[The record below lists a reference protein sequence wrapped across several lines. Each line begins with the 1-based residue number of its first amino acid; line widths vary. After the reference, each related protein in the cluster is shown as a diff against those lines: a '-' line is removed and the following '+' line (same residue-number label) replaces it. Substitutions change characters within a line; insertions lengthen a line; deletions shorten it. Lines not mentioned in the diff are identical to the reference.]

1 MLPTLLSLMGYNSF
15 INQMAPLFSKI
26 DFENEFFSF
35 PKNETYEKSHFN
47 LVGGV
52 YSMSI
57 DIDENVKAEDVKID
71 LDKKNVLTVQYS
83 SETLMVKT
91 WVKISE
97 NVPTDMDLD
106 TLDAN
111 IIGNKLI
118 ITGNKMPVK

>member
-1 MLPTLLSLMGYNSF
+1 MLPMLLDLLANDS
-15 INQMAPLFSKI
+15 IIDEMAKAFNRF
-26 DFENEFFSF
+26 DFENELLSF
-35 PKNETYEKSHFN
+35 PEAETYEKSRFN
-47 LVGGV
+47 LVEGV
-52 YSMSI
+52 YHMSI
-57 DIDENVKAEDVKID
+57 DIDKNVKAEDVKID

-83 SETLMVKT
+83 SETPMVKT

-118 ITGNKMPVK
+118 ITGNKKLVK

>member
-1 MLPTLLSLMGYNSF
+1 MLPMLLDLLANDS
-15 INQMAPLFSKI
+15 IIDEMAKAFNRF
-26 DFENEFFSF
+26 DFENELLSF
-35 PKNETYEKSHFN
+35 PKAETYEKSRFN
-47 LVGGV
+47 LVEGV
-52 YSMSI
+52 YHMSI
-57 DIDENVKAEDVKID
+57 DIDKNVKAEDVKID

-83 SETLMVKT
+83 SETPMVKT

-118 ITGNKMPVK
+118 ITGNKKLVK

>member
-1 MLPTLLSLMGYNSF
+1 MLPTLFSLMGDNSF
-15 INQMAPLFSKI
+15 INEMASLFSKI
-26 DFENEFFSF
+26 DFENEFLSF
-35 PKNETYEKSHFN
+35 PKDETYENSHFN

-57 DIDENVKAEDVKID
+57 DIDKNVKAEDVKID

-83 SETLMVKT
+83 SETPMVKT

-111 IIGNKLI
+111 IIGSKLI
-118 ITGNKMPVK
+118 ITGNKLLVK

>member
-1 MLPTLLSLMGYNSF
+1 MLPTLLSLMGDNSF

-83 SETLMVKT
+83 SETPMVKT

>member
-1 MLPTLLSLMGYNSF
+1 MLPTLFGLMGDNSF
-15 INQMAPLFSKI
+15 INEMASLFSKV
-26 DFENEFFSF
+26 DFENEFLSF
-35 PKNETYEKSHFN
+35 PKDETYENSHFY
-47 LVGGV
+47 LVDGV

-57 DIDENVKAEDVKID
+57 DIDKNVKAEDVKID

-118 ITGNKMPVK
+118 ITGNKKLVK

>member
-1 MLPTLLSLMGYNSF
+1 MLPTLFGLMGDNSF
-15 INQMAPLFSKI
+15 INEMASLFSKV
-26 DFENEFFSF
+26 DFENEFLSF
-35 PKNETYEKSHFN
+35 PKDETYENSHFN
-47 LVGGV
+47 LVDGV

-57 DIDENVKAEDVKID
+57 DIDKNVKAEDVKID

-118 ITGNKMPVK
+118 ITGNKKLVK